1 MAEWTS
7 SYRSVLP
14 EIAHRTYYLKLHGLP
29 IASLPLYFLVLS
41 KDDSHAL
48 QTKGRNKKKLK
59 KQQQQLP
66 SSSDTKPHDATHGV
80 TTSAGAEDNSNNVTP
95 EPMEG
100 VETASTSGTGDH

>member
-59 KQQQQLP
+59 KQKQLP
-66 SSSDTKPHDATHGV
+66 SSTNTKPHDAPAGV
-80 TTSAGAEDNSNNVTP
+80 TTSTGAEDNSNNVTP

-100 VETASTSGTGDH
+100 VETSSALGTGDH

>member
-1 MAEWTS
+1 M
-7 SYRSVLP
+7 
-14 EIAHRTYYLKLHGLP
+14 
-29 IASLPLYFLVLS
+29 LYIFLVLS

-59 KQQQQLP
+59 KQQQLP
-66 SSSDTKPHDATHGV
+66 PSTDTKPHNVPSGV
-80 TTSAGAEDNSNNVTP
+80 TTLTGAEDNSNNVTP